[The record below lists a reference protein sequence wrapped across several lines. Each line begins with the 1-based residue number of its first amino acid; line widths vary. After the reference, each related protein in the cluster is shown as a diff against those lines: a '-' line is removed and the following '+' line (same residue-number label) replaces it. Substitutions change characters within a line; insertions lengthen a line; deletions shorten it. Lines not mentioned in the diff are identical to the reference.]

1 MYRQR
6 SATMNIHDEEMQ
18 KNLEAGQPAP
28 GDEIDVKAYRH
39 VFDALRQEPEF
50 VLPHAFANRVIRAL
64 VQQQTE
70 KTTTREYVW
79 FGVGIVLLL
88 AAFITAIVLTD
99 FKFDVGV
106 FTAVKN
112 YKGLFLFAIVFI
124 SLLHLLDKRL
134 LRNKRTAS

>member
-1 MYRQR
+1 
-6 SATMNIHDEEMQ
+6 MNIHDEEMQ
-18 KNLEAGQPAP
+18 KSLEAGQPAT
-28 GDEIDVKAYRH
+28 GDEVDTKAYRH

-50 VLPHAFANRVIRAL
+50 VLPHGFANRLVRAL

-99 FKFDVGV
+99 FKFDIGV
-106 FTAVKN
+106 FSALKS

-124 SLLHLLDKRL
+124 SLLHVLDKRL
-134 LRNKRTAS
+134 LRNKRPAN